1 MGIFIGIIC
10 GILTLIIFVIFVWET
25 LKDIFSNLYIR
36 KESIDE
42 VKKDI
47 IDCLDI
53 ADALGYE
60 TIFRTPECVAYK
72 KCHLHVAKTQNGKEV
87 IMIDLLK

>member
-1 MGIFIGIIC
+1 MDIFLGIW
-10 GILTLIIFVIFVWET
+10 GILTLIIFVIFVWEMV
-25 LKDIFSNLYIR
+25 KDIFSNLYIR

-42 VKKDI
+42 VKEDI
-47 IDCLDI
+47 IDCLEF

-60 TIFRTPECVAYK
+60 IIFRTPECKAYK
-72 KCHLHVAKTQNGKEV
+72 NCHLHVAKTKEGKEV

>member
-1 MGIFIGIIC
+1 MDIFLGIC
-10 GILTLIIFVIFVWET
+10 GILTLIIFVIFVWEIV
-25 LKDIFSNLYIR
+25 KDIFSNLYIR

-42 VKKDI
+42 VKEDI
-47 IDCLDI
+47 IDCLDF

-60 TIFRTPECVAYK
+60 IMFRTPECKAYK
-72 KCHLHVAKTQNGKEV
+72 KCHLHIAKTKEGKEI